1 MNSLTSYLTAT
12 DPLMV
17 IKHSRINIYSSLYVL
32 QEHDKSVFSHK
43 QLYLINP
50 KLEIDSKMLENQEE
64 NKC

>member
-32 QEHDKSVFSHK
+32 RERDKSVFSHK